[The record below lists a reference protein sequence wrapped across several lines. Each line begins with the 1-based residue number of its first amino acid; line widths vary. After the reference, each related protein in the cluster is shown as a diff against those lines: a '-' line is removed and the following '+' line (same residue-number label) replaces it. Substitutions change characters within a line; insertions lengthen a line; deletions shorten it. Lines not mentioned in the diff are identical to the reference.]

1 MNKGCLIAFGLFLLI
16 STAGL
21 AFYFTRGN
29 GGDGSEYE
37 LTRPF
42 VTNIVKKTVAT
53 GSIKPRKEVMIKP
66 QVSGIVETLFKEAGD
81 IVKQGDR
88 IAKIKLVPSPVNINN
103 AQSSVQLAQM
113 RYEDAQREFKRQQNV
128 SSRKLDVDNAKNDLD
143 NSIRE
148 EKRYKKLLDDGVIA
162 DTEYQRYKLDAQL
175 KKTTYEN
182 QLIVSD
188 NSLSQLENELNIRKQ
203 ELNAARN
210 NLQLLRDG
218 ASANFSEVSNQIL
231 STVDGMILDIPVE
244 EGTSVIER
252 NNFNEGTSIATVA
265 DMNSLIF
272 EGTVDES
279 DVGKLKVGMPLK
291 LSVGALEDVTFDALL
306 EYISPKGIVEEGTV
320 KFEIKAAITNKEEIF
335 LRAGYSAS
343 GDIILGTRDSVIA
356 LKERDVIFRND
367 STFIKVFKG
376 NDEFEERVV
385 KVGLSD
391 GIEIEI
397 LSQIDTTMEIRVMA
411 N

>member
-1 MNKGCLIAFGLFLLI
+1 MNKGCLIALVAILVILTIGLGI
-16 STAGL
+16 
-21 AFYFTRGN
+21 YFTRNMSGEE
-29 GGDGSEYE
+29 DAYE
-37 LTRPF
+37 LTQPYI
-42 VTNIVKKTVAT
+42 TDIMQKTVAT

-66 QVSGIVETLFKEAGD
+66 QVSGIVERLFLEAGD
-81 IVKQGDR
+81 LVQQGDR

-103 AQSSVQLAQM
+103 AQSSVELAKM
-113 RYEDAQREFKRQQNV
+113 RYEDATRELSRQRKV
-128 SSRKLDVDNAKNDLD
+128 SSKKLDIENARMDMENA
-143 NSIRE
+143 IRE
-148 EKRYKKLLDDGVIA
+148 ERRYKQLLSDGVVA
-162 DTEYQRYKLDAQL
+162 DAEYQRFKLDAEL
-175 KKTTYEN
+175 RKTTYEN

-188 NSLSQLENELNIRKQ
+188 NTLQQLANEVNIRKQ

-218 ASANFSEVSNQIL
+218 ASANFAAVSNQVL

-244 EGTSVIER
+244 EGSSVIER
-252 NNFNEGTSIATVA
+252 NNFNEGTSIATIA

-291 LSVGALEDVTFDALL
+291 LSVGALEDITFDAAL

-320 KFEIKAAITNKEEIF
+320 KFEIKAAIENVKDVF

-343 GDIILGTRDSVIA
+343 GDIILGKRDSVLA

-367 STFIKVFKG
+367 STFVKVYKG
-376 NDEFEERVV
+376 NDQFDETAVE
-385 KVGLSD
+385 VGLSN
-391 GIEIEI
+391 GIEIE
-397 LSQIDTTMEIRVMA
+397 LLTQFDTSTQVRVMA

>member
-1 MNKGCLIAFGLFLLI
+1 MNKGCLIAFGIFFLAA
-16 STAGL
+16 TVGL
-21 AFYFTRGN
+21 VIYFSRNN
-29 GGDGSEYE
+29 GGDDNAYK
-37 LTRPF
+37 LTKPF
-42 VTNIVKKTVAT
+42 VTDIVKKTVAT

-66 QVSGIVETLFKEAGD
+66 QVSGIVEQLFKEAGD
-81 IVKQGDR
+81 VVKQGDR
-88 IAKIKLVPSPVNINN
+88 IAKIKLVPSPVNINS
-103 AQSSVQLAQM
+103 AQSSVKLAQM
-113 RYEDAQREFKRQQNV
+113 RYDDAKRELSRQKKV
-128 SSRKLDVDNAKNDLD
+128 SNRKLDIETAKADME

-148 EKRYKKLLDDGVIA
+148 EQRFRKLLDEGVIA
-162 DTEYQRYKLDAQL
+162 DTEYQRYKLDAQI
-175 KKTTYEN
+175 KKSTFEN

-188 NSLSQLENELNIRKQ
+188 NSISQLENEANIRKQ

-218 ASANFSEVSNQIL
+218 ASSNFSAVSNQIL

-279 DVGKLKVGMPLK
+279 DVGKLKIGMPLK
-291 LSVGALEDVTFDALL
+291 LSVGALEDVTFDAIL
-306 EYISPKGIVEEGTV
+306 EHISPKGIVEEGTV
-320 KFEIKAAITNKEEIF
+320 KFEIKAAISNKEEIF

-343 GDIILGTRDSVIA
+343 GDIILANKDSVVA

-367 STFIKVFKG
+367 STFINVYG
-376 NDEFEERVV
+376 GDDAFEERLVE
-385 KVGLSD
+385 VGLSD

-397 LSQIDTTMEIRVMA
+397 LSKIDTTMEIKVMG